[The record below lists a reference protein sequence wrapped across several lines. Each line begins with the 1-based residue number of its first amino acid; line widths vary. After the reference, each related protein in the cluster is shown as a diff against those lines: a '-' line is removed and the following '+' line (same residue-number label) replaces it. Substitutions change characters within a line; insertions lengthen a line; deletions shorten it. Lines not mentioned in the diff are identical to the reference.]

1 VKSQHHERK
10 RATQRRIRARSFVF
24 TARVIGA
31 SKHCMAFVASVVH
44 HNVTISLLTCQWGHP
59 RLQLDRRLGTAT
71 WRSPA
76 TSSGRWP
83 LSLAHLC
90 APNQAA
96 PQHAHNVSGM
106 LQFKHR
112 ELDLRKKEIR
122 LPRLEKDPIVAAPI
136 RVVIRHV
143 TLDETLE

>member
-1 VKSQHHERK
+1 
-10 RATQRRIRARSFVF
+10 
-24 TARVIGA
+24 
-31 SKHCMAFVASVVH
+31 
-44 HNVTISLLTCQWGHP
+44 
-59 RLQLDRRLGTAT
+59 
-71 WRSPA
+71 
-76 TSSGRWP
+76 
-83 LSLAHLC
+83 
-90 APNQAA
+90 
-96 PQHAHNVSGM
+96 M